1 MFGKG
6 FAVSL
11 LPGFFLCLSKSD
23 EEKDRMTG
31 ILCACA
37 RVDTC
42 LIRYDKDLREISILW
57 LSKNT

>member
-23 EEKDRMTG
+23 EEKDGMTG
-31 ILCACA
+31 I
-37 RVDTC
+37 
-42 LIRYDKDLREISILW
+42 
-57 LSKNT
+57 